1 MRTVTIKYD
10 VGDEVMVSDVNGIHI
25 GIVMRIQWTNVSGT
39 YYTVEYLQYNQN
51 NQAVPIYWEFTEEEI
66 DNAMSVTQND
76 K

>member
-1 MRTVTIKYD
+1 MRTVTIKYY
-10 VGDEVMVSDVNGIHI
+10 VGDEVMVPDVDGIHI
-25 GIVMRIQWTNVSGT
+25 GVVMHIQWTNVSGT
-39 YYTVEYLQYNQN
+39 YYTVEYLRYNQN